1 MKQHDNKKKLYTIKK
16 EAVKFKRELDY
27 SEITPSDN
35 EATTIY
41 AKRVKKTAKTK
52 GHEQLQK
59 TWEDKVMHGKYPKRT
74 KEADV
79 DHQKTHQWLKNT
91 KTRVSPPDHFTIAS
105 SKME

>member
-59 TWEDKVMHGKYPKRT
+59 TWEDKVMHGSI
-74 KEADV
+74 
-79 DHQKTHQWLKNT
+79 QKGRKKQMLTNRRHTNGS
-91 KTRVSPPDHFTIAS
+91 KTLG
-105 SKME
+105 